1 MAHRHYQRPQE
12 MAQGT
17 PSRYKYLVIKNE
29 DFDPEW
35 PESGVHTSIFDCAE
49 NPSPSN
55 SDSRPLFH
63 LIEYGPAALQFL
75 KRQIWNVNLSEELT
89 GTGCKYFPVSL
100 DPGRLFDGRV
110 DLNRFCLVLKLAN
123 CNAAV
128 RDVVGVALD
137 DEIEDLIAEFS
148 ATAGPFTTLAYHY

>member
-17 PSRYKYLVIKNE
+17 PSRYKYLIIKNE
-29 DFDPEW
+29 DFDPAW
-35 PESGVHTSIFDCAE
+35 PENGVHTSIFDCAE

-63 LIEYGPAALQFL
+63 LIEYGPAALQYL
-75 KRQIWNVNLSEELT
+75 KRQIWN
-89 GTGCKYFPVSL
+89 
-100 DPGRLFDGRV
+100 
-110 DLNRFCLVLKLAN
+110 LAN

>member
-17 PSRYKYLVIKNE
+17 PSRYKYLIIKNE
-29 DFDPEW
+29 DFDPAW
-35 PESGVHTSIFDCAE
+35 PENGVHTSIFDCAE

-63 LIEYGPAALQFL
+63 LIEYGPAALQYL

-89 GTGCKYFPVSL
+89 GTGCKYFP
-100 DPGRLFDGRV
+100 
-110 DLNRFCLVLKLAN
+110 LAN